1 MKFSCFA
8 QPLCDGIMNVQRAVA
23 SKATIPAL
31 EGILIS
37 TDGDKIILSGYDLEI
52 AIKTTVE
59 ANVAEEG
66 SVVVKARIL
75 GEIVRKAQSDI
86 ISIEVNDDLIM
97 TVRSGAWDFTIAA
110 IDANEYP
117 ELPPVEIN
125 DNITL
130 NGKMFKSM
138 VAETIFSVS
147 TSDDR
152 PVNTGIL
159 FEINEDNIRLV
170 AVDSNR
176 FAIRNEDIE
185 NGKQMR
191 FIIPAKTL
199 SEVVKLIDDEEE
211 VNINVDSRHV
221 SFNVGNFLV
230 ISRLL
235 EGDFL
240 DYSSI
245 PDNRTTEVEVNTAE
259 LISSIECVS
268 LMIDR
273 LTTPVKCKIEQNKVS
288 LRSETALGKAHGSID
303 CKMSGDELI
312 IGFNGK
318 FMLDALRAVKDETV
332 KIVFG
337 GPIQPIRIIPTEG
350 EKFLY
355 LIMPI
360 RFRATE

>member
-1 MKFSCFA
+1 MKFNCFTQA
-8 QPLCDGIMNVQRAVA
+8 LCDGILNVQRAVA

-52 AIKTTVE
+52 AIKTSIE
-59 ANVAEEG
+59 ANVSVEG
-66 SVVVKARIL
+66 SVVVKARLL
-75 GEIVRKAQSDI
+75 GDIVKNAQSDI
-86 ISIEVNDDLIM
+86 ISIEVDDDLVM
-97 TVRSGAWDFTIAA
+97 TVRSGACDFTISA

-117 ELPPVEIN
+117 ELPPIEIN
-125 DNITL
+125 DNINL

-176 FAIRNEDIE
+176 FAIRNENIE
-185 NGKQMR
+185 NGKKMR

-199 SEVVKLIDDEEE
+199 SEVVKLISDDEN

-221 SFNVGNFLV
+221 SFNVGDFLV

-245 PDNRTTEVEVNTAE
+245 PDNRTTTVEVNTSE
-259 LISSIECVS
+259 LIDSIARVS
-268 LMIDR
+268 LLIDR
-273 LTTPVKCKIEQNKVS
+273 VTTPVKCKFEQNKVS
-288 LRSETALGKAHGSID
+288 LRCETEMGKAHDSID

-312 IGFNGK
+312 IGFNSK
-318 FMLDALRAVKDETV
+318 FMLDALRAVKEDSV

-337 GPIQPIRIIPTEG
+337 GPIQPIRIIPVEG
-350 EKFLY
+350 DSFLY

-360 RFRATE
+360 RFRASE